1 MKTIKNFND
10 EMTTNERIDFA
21 LEFTRVYKKYSN
33 DLAKRE
39 AKCFSL
45 IYPKLFVAP
54 KENDVFVGRANGIL
68 PNGSGCEGYVT
79 LYGNIE
85 VLTQIKKEGIRTKEV
100 EELINYWNEEN
111 LLTEVKRD
119 LCEYP
124 VFGHFDNFTESS
136 IVEARYAGSMLD
148 YSMIIDN
155 GIGKLKEKI
164 ELNRIDD
171 SFTDSALSMLDTL
184 SNTIEC
190 YYKYALETN
199 NHVQAAMLEGIIK
212 GAPTT
217 FKQGFQLMW
226 LYAVMSVSGNYSR
239 MDDFLGDLL
248 VNDLKEGRL
257 TSETALSAMKDIFNF
272 IADRDNQANNRVII
286 GGQGRR
292 NPKNADVF
300 ARIAINAMKTL
311 GRNQPQLSLRFDNE
325 TPKDIKDSALE
336 CIALGTTFPM
346 LYNDDVNVPA
356 VMKAMNV
363 TKEESQT
370 CVPLGCGE
378 YVLGGLGVGTP
389 SVCTNPLKMLT
400 MFLNDGVDRFDYV
413 KRMGLD
419 MKVKNL
425 DDYLTYE
432 MFKKDFYL
440 VLDYHLTKTAKKQM
454 KSYQMMN
461 KRMPFVFNSLLT
473 HGCIEENKGVFEAKS
488 VHLGGCNEIYGQ
500 INTGDSLAAIKKLVF
515 VDKKYKLSF
524 LAKAINNNFEGYE
537 LVQKDCLNAPKY
549 GNDDD
554 FADLVQTD
562 LHDFISTTTR
572 DAGMKAGLDSY
583 GIVLI
588 NNSTNTVWG
597 RTTASSADGRSNFT
611 SMAPG
616 NNPQSGMDQSGP
628 TAMLNSLVKLKVD
641 NHYGTVQNFKLGK
654 SNFKG
659 ETSIAKILLD
669 TYFENG
675 GSQLMVSVIDNKI
688 LKDAVKNPS
697 LHRNVIVRVGGYS
710 AIFVNEDPDVQQ
722 EIIAR
727 TLH

>member
-68 PNGSGCEGYVT
+68 PNGSGCERYVT

-199 NHVQAAMLEGIIK
+199 NHVQATMLEGIIK

-311 GRNQPQLSLRFDNE
+311 GRNQPQLSLRFDSE

-389 SVCTNPLKMLT
+389 NVCTNPLKMLT

-432 MFKKDFYL
+432 MFKNDFYL
-440 VLDYHLTKTAKKQM
+440 VL
-454 KSYQMMN
+454 
-461 KRMPFVFNSLLT
+461 
-473 HGCIEENKGVFEAKS
+473 E
-488 VHLGGCNEIYGQ
+488 
-500 INTGDSLAAIKKLVF
+500 
-515 VDKKYKLSF
+515 
-524 LAKAINNNFEGYE
+524 
-537 LVQKDCLNAPKY
+537 
-549 GNDDD
+549 
-554 FADLVQTD
+554 
-562 LHDFISTTTR
+562 
-572 DAGMKAGLDSY
+572 
-583 GIVLI
+583 
-588 NNSTNTVWG
+588 
-597 RTTASSADGRSNFT
+597 
-611 SMAPG
+611 
-616 NNPQSGMDQSGP
+616 
-628 TAMLNSLVKLKVD
+628 
-641 NHYGTVQNFKLGK
+641 
-654 SNFKG
+654 
-659 ETSIAKILLD
+659 
-669 TYFENG
+669 
-675 GSQLMVSVIDNKI
+675 
-688 LKDAVKNPS
+688 
-697 LHRNVIVRVGGYS
+697 
-710 AIFVNEDPDVQQ
+710 
-722 EIIAR
+722 
-727 TLH
+727 